1 MLVYVNQLK
10 FVGDNAL
17 NDVFRTIAGWLK
29 EQTKHHF
36 KKEELLSGQEFRFGG
51 QWVRTYRAD
60 DREPYLYGI
69 LFSNPD
75 ISVSGRQ
82 WITEIGIRADSDSV
96 ICSVLLETSDI
107 STRVRDIPVTTKPKL
122 IKYLIKN
129 CQPAPE
135 TVGTSIQKVEPD
147 EDSLKSFLASVERP
161 ERNHPIVLVSHRFD
175 GTTVISPRTL
185 QGHLVGLA
193 QVVVVDEHMDSWF
206 MERVVG
212 RRYSAWG
219 GAINI
224 IYPSGGRD
232 FCRNKL
238 YVFDELEGLLSE
250 SVNINLDILSRIT
263 HYSNGRKKRQHF
275 SPYDVRAKRAADFRH
290 SLKERYESAA
300 ESEEQYELLEQAFEQ
315 IEEYENILKLKEED
329 FQKQLEAANQEIL
342 DLLENNEEKES
353 EIWRLKAKISALE
366 SAGTESHAS
375 RLPVSVLESLRSPTP
390 EKCLQVLESTFPDRI
405 EIIESA
411 WKSARESDK
420 FRNVQKLADLLLR
433 LSTDYYEKISSG
445 PDSEARK
452 VFGSNEFAA
461 QESESVRNNAELSR
475 KRTFEY
481 RGAKVQ
487 MYRHL
492 KIGVADNVSE
502 TIRVHFHWDSDR
514 KKIVI
519 GYCGPHLPV
528 ISHVK

>member
-10 FVGDNAL
+10 FIGDNAL
-17 NDVFRTIAGWLK
+17 NGVFRSIAGWLK
-29 EQTKHHF
+29 EKTSHHF
-36 KKEELLSGQEFRFGG
+36 TTEELLSGQEFKFGG
-51 QWVRTYRAD
+51 QWVRTFRAD
-60 DREPYLYGI
+60 ARKPLLYGI
-69 LFSNPD
+69 LFSDPD
-75 ISVSGRQ
+75 ASVSGRQ
-82 WITEIGIRADSDSV
+82 WITEIGIKADSDGV
-96 ICSVLLETSDI
+96 VCSVLLETSDI

-175 GTTVISPRTL
+175 GSSIISPKTL
-185 QGHLVGLA
+185 QGHLIGLA
-193 QVVVVDEHMDSWF
+193 QVVEVDEHMDSWL

-224 IYPSGGRD
+224 IYPSDGRD
-232 FCRNKL
+232 FFRTKL
-238 YVFDELEGLLSE
+238 YILDELEGLLFSDI
-250 SVNINLDILSRIT
+250 NINLDILSRIT

-275 SPYDVRAKRAADFRH
+275 SPYDVRAKRDADFMQ
-290 SLKERYESAA
+290 SLKDRYESAA
-300 ESEEQYELLEQAFEQ
+300 ENESQYELLEEAFEQ
-315 IEEYENILKLKEED
+315 IEEYKNILKLKEED

>member
-10 FVGDNAL
+10 FIGDNAL
-17 NDVFRTIAGWLK
+17 NGVFRTIAGWLK

-36 KKEELLSGQEFRFGG
+36 TTEELLSGQEFRFGG

-82 WITEIGIRADSDSV
+82 WITEIGIRGDGDCV
-96 ICSVLLETSDI
+96 MCTVLLETSDI

-122 IKYLIKN
+122 IKYLISN
-129 CQPAPE
+129 CQPSPE
-135 TVGTSIQKVEPD
+135 TVGTSIQKVESD
-147 EDSLKSFLASVERP
+147 EDSLKAFLSIIERP
-161 ERNHPIVLVSHRFD
+161 ERNYPIVLVSHRFD
-175 GTTVISPRTL
+175 GTSVISPRTL

-193 QVVVVDEHMDSWF
+193 QVVVVDENMDSWF

-238 YVFDELEGLLSE
+238 YVLDELESLLSE

-275 SPYDVRAKRAADFRH
+275 SPYDVRAKRAVDFRQ

-300 ESEEQYELLEQAFEQ
+300 ENEGQYELLEEAFKQ
-315 IEEYENILKLKEED
+315 IEEYENILKLKEKD
-329 FQKQLEAANQEIL
+329 FQKELEAANQELL
-342 DLLENNEEKES
+342 DLLENDEEKES

-366 SAGTESHAS
+366 SAGAENHAS
-375 RLPVSVLESLRSPTP
+375 KLPIEAMEALRTPTP
-390 EKCLQVLESTFPDRI
+390 EKCLQILESTFPDRI
-405 EIIESA
+405 EILESA

-420 FRNVQKLADLLLR
+420 FKHVQKLADLLLR
-433 LSTDYYEKISSG
+433 LSTDYYKKISSG
-445 PDSEARK
+445 PDSEARR
-452 VFGSNEFAA
+452 VFGPNEFSA
-461 QESESVRNNAELSR
+461 QESESVRNNDELSR

-481 RGAKVQ
+481 RGEPVQ

-502 TIRVHFHWDSDR
+502 TIRVHFYWDSDR

-519 GYCGPHLPV
+519 GYCGPHLPI
-528 ISHVK
+528 ISR